1 MLHEICRQD
10 HSETDQSWAGVDAA
24 GTAGAAGTASA
35 AAAAAP
41 MAGCY
46 AERKALLLSS
56 ASNAVLVGQTKF

>member
-1 MLHEICRQD
+1 
-10 HSETDQSWAGVDAA
+10 
-24 GTAGAAGTASA
+24 
-35 AAAAAP
+35 